1 MIKIPL
7 ALVGPS
13 GSGKTTLANF
23 LLSKYSNFFEFS
35 VSSTTRTK
43 RISEING
50 TDYNFITREDFL
62 LKIQKND
69 FIEWA
74 EVHGNY
80 YGTTKQAIKDIQ
92 NRLKICL
99 LDIDVQGI
107 INLYN
112 SKFVM
117 NRICIIPKD
126 EESIKIRLLNRK
138 TETPESIAL
147 RIFNM
152 KKELD
157 IMKNHPEIFT
167 NTIINDNLDASIESL
182 LVIIKRMYPEIK

>member
-69 FIEWA
+69 FIE
-74 EVHGNY
+74 
-80 YGTTKQAIKDIQ
+80 
-92 NRLKICL
+92 
-99 LDIDVQGI
+99 
-107 INLYN
+107 
-112 SKFVM
+112 
-117 NRICIIPKD
+117 
-126 EESIKIRLLNRK
+126 
-138 TETPESIAL
+138 
-147 RIFNM
+147 
-152 KKELD
+152 
-157 IMKNHPEIFT
+157 
-167 NTIINDNLDASIESL
+167 
-182 LVIIKRMYPEIK
+182 

>member
-1 MIKIPL
+1 M
-7 ALVGPS
+7 
-13 GSGKTTLANF
+13 
-23 LLSKYSNFFEFS
+23 
-35 VSSTTRTK
+35 
-43 RISEING
+43 
-50 TDYNFITREDFL
+50 
-62 LKIQKND
+62 
-69 FIEWA
+69 
-74 EVHGNY
+74 HGNY